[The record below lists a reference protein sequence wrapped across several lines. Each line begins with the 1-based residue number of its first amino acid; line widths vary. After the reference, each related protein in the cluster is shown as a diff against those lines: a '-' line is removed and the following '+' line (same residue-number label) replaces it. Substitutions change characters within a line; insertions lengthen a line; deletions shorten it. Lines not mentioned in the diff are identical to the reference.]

1 MKSEYPD
8 TVSIPTDIVPFFLQF
23 VPARGGSIYSTESN
37 LVTESF
43 DTS

>member
-8 TVSIPTDIVPFFLQF
+8 TISMPWDIVSFFLHF
-23 VPARGGSIYSTESN
+23 VPARDGSIYSTENN